1 MKEEKITYGAG
12 DWNDFSIMVIDDN
25 KNSLVLVKTIL
36 KALGLRRIQLEQDPL
51 SAIDTLIKRPADL
64 VFCDWEMGDM
74 NGVVFSQK
82 VKELELGSKVILLTS
97 YSIET
102 LQARSSNNA
111 IDGYLE
117 KPVTV
122 KSLLDKISTVFN
134 Y

>member
-1 MKEEKITYGAG
+1 MNEERIPYRTG
-12 DWNDFSIMVIDDN
+12 DWSCFSIMVIDDN
-25 KNSLVLVKTIL
+25 KNFLVLVKTIL
-36 KALGLRRIQLEQDPL
+36 KALGLRRIQLVQDPL
-51 SAIDTLIKRPADL
+51 SAIDRLIKRPADL
-64 VFCDWEMGDM
+64 VFCDWEMEGM

-102 LQARSSNNA
+102 LQARSSNNT
-111 IDGYLE
+111 IEGYLE